1 MIVENIMNSKVI
13 TVHPDN
19 SVAQAIDLMRNH
31 NIRHLPVTTEGKLIG
46 VISDRDLRSV
56 SPSILTGDKPELLIN
71 TNVKDIMQ
79 KQVIT
84 VHPLDFLEEAAR
96 LIYEYKVGC
105 LPVVSQERVVGII
118 TEADV
123 LRSMVEWIGLLQP
136 GAHLELEIPNRPG
149 ILASVAGIVQ
159 RHGVNIISAL
169 LFPGKMDNTQILIL
183 RLKAL
188 DIRMIIKDIEAEGH
202 KVLWPLQREP
212 DYER

>member
-1 MIVENIMNSKVI
+1 
-13 TVHPDN
+13 
-19 SVAQAIDLMRNH
+19 
-31 NIRHLPVTTEGKLIG
+31 
-46 VISDRDLRSV
+46 
-56 SPSILTGDKPELLIN
+56 
-71 TNVKDIMQ
+71 
-79 KQVIT
+79 
-84 VHPLDFLEEAAR
+84 
-96 LIYEYKVGC
+96 
-105 LPVVSQERVVGII
+105 
-118 TEADV
+118 
-123 LRSMVEWIGLLQP
+123 MVEWIGLLQP
-136 GAHLELEIPNRPG
+136 GTHLELEVPNRPG

>member
-136 GAHLELEIPNRPG
+136 GAHLEMEVPNRPG

>member
-19 SVAQAIDLMRNH
+19 SVAQAIDLMRDN
-31 NIRHLPVTTEGKLIG
+31 NIRHLPVTTEGNLIG
-46 VISDRDLRSV
+46 IISDRDMRSV
-56 SPSILTGDKPELLIN
+56 SPSILTGDEPELLIN
-71 TNVKDIMQ
+71 TKVKDIMQ

-123 LRSMVEWIGLLQP
+123 LRSMVEWVGLLQP
-136 GAHLELEIPNRPG
+136 GAHLELELPNRPG
-149 ILASVAGIVQ
+149 MLASVAGIVQ

-169 LFPGKMDNTQILIL
+169 LFPGKMDNTQTLIL